1 MSNPSRKSTPAL
13 QIRTPAQFAAAFA
26 VSRETLARLETY
38 EVLLR
43 RWQAAVN
50 LVANS
55 TLDAVWQRHFADS
68 AQLLA
73 LAPGARTWLDLG
85 SGGGFP
91 GLLLA
96 ILLADDPSD
105 AGAGEVAD
113 ARIGPAVAGAA
124 RPGSVRRGRVVLIES
139 DTRKCAFLREVAR
152 QTGLAASG
160 IAVDI
165 LSTRIETA
173 ATQSK
178 VAAPD
183 VVTARAL
190 APLDKLLALAA
201 PFVSAGTIGLFL
213 KGREAANEVEAA
225 RKTWM
230 FKSALV
236 QSRTNPAAQIVRI
249 SALEPNRKEPCS

>member
-1 MSNPSRKSTPAL
+1 MSNPSSKGAPAL
-13 QIRTPAQFAAAFA
+13 QIGTPAQFAAAFA
-26 VSRETLARLETY
+26 VSRETLARLATY
-38 EVLLR
+38 EALLR
-43 RWQAAVN
+43 RWQTAVN
-50 LVANS
+50 LVASS
-55 TLDAVWQRHFADS
+55 TLDAIWQRHFADS
-68 AQLLA
+68 AQLLG
-73 LAPGARTWLDLG
+73 LAPTARAWLDLG

-96 ILLADDPSD
+96 ILLADDTSD
-105 AGAGEVAD
+105 AGAGGD
-113 ARIGPAVAGAA
+113 ARIGAAAVGAA
-124 RPGSVRRGRVVLIES
+124 RPGRCRRGRVVLIES
-139 DTRKCAFLREVAR
+139 DTRKCAFLREVVR
-152 QTGLAASG
+152 QTGIAEAG

-178 VAAPD
+178 VTTPD

-201 PFVSAGTIGLFL
+201 PFTSRGTIGLFM
-213 KGREAANEVEAA
+213 KGREAAREVEAA

-230 FKSALV
+230 FRSALV
-236 QSRTNPAAQIVRI
+236 QSRTDPAAQIVRI